1 MELFYK
7 EKKIEVDTY
16 NIWNPAKG
24 CVEDAEPAHICRKLI
39 ETEENAIYDLAM
51 GIKAFSV
58 KSIRWSTTLPKD

>member
-1 MELFYK
+1 LKEL
-7 EKKIEVDTY
+7 Y
-16 NIWNPAKG
+16 NCGVNLLP
-24 CVEDAEPAHICRKLI
+24 CVEDAETAHICRKLI